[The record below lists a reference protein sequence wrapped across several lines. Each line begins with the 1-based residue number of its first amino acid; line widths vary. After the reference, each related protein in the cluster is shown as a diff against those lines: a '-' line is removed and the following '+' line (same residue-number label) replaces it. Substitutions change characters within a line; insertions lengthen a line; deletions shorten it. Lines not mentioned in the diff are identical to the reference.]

1 MADGNLFC
9 LGGVGVI
16 FILIALSV
24 AISAIKEWR
33 RYHESDNWTPVTA
46 EIISANISSRKGT
59 KSTTYFVNITY
70 AYEVFGQPYQS
81 GQFSFGSEGT
91 GYETKKAAEK
101 VIAKY
106 PPGSKQMIYYDPNQP
121 AQAVLERKYDATSA
135 ILAVIV
141 GLAGF
146 GMVIYS
152 YVQLSAM
159 GK

>member
-16 FILIALSV
+16 FMLIALSV
-24 AISAIKEWR
+24 AISAIKGWK
-33 RYHESDNWTPVTA
+33 RYQESDNWIPITA
-46 EIISANISSRKGT
+46 EIISADISSHKGT

-91 GYETKKAAEK
+91 AEK